1 MGLRITT
8 ACYARPGTSLQFKT
22 GSWRLQRPVH
32 VHAAAPCH
40 AACPAGEDA
49 QAYLSLVEEERFRE
63 AWETIVAVNPFPAIT
78 GRVCHHPCEQACNRG
93 SYDEAISIHDVE
105 RFLGDMAIAEGW
117 TYPVTRPA
125 ADAPKVA
132 VVGAGPAGC
141 AAAWHLMR
149 LGYRTHLLESLP
161 VAGGLLRSAIPP
173 YRLPREVLEKEIE
186 RLLGTGIEFMPGQR
200 LGQDFSL
207 QELRDEYQA
216 VFLGIGTQAAR
227 EWAIDGATPT
237 DLHIGL
243 DLLEKWMD
251 VGSIPTWSSVAIV
264 GAGNTAIDLARVL
277 KHAGVPQVHII
288 SHKAI
293 PGPDV
298 PPQDAMPAILREIRQ
313 GLEEGVIIHE
323 HRGVQ
328 RLILRGEQVVGVEM
342 VHMKKLA
349 NEAGKLKRV
358 AFEGTESL
366 LHVEQVI
373 PAIGQTVEPRGVE
386 ALLNGDSYFRV
397 DDTTGGFAGKPGIY
411 TGGDA
416 RGHGT
421 VSEAI
426 GDGRRAALAIDRYL
440 RALDAPATE
449 KTQPLGFERLNIHYY
464 EPAARART
472 SVLEVAERTGF
483 KEVEGGLS
491 RRQAVDEGRRCFSC
505 GNCLMC
511 DNCWTL
517 CPDVA
522 VLKSQELAED
532 GSHYVFDYGYCKGC
546 GLCAHECPSGYI
558 RMQDEI

>member
-1 MGLRITT
+1 MGMKINT
-8 ACYARPGTSLQFKT
+8 ACFAQPGTSLQFKT

-32 VHAAAPCH
+32 DHVAAPCH

-117 TYPVTRPA
+117 TYPVTAPA
-125 ADAPKVA
+125 AAAPKIA

-141 AAAWHLMR
+141 AAAWHLAR
-149 LGYRTHLLESLP
+149 LGYRTDLLEAQP

-173 YRLPREVLEKEIE
+173 YRLPRETLESEID
-186 RLLGTGIEFMPGQR
+186 RLLAGPINFVPGQR

-207 QELRDEYQA
+207 QELRDEYGA
-216 VFLGIGTQAAR
+216 VFLGVGTQLAR
-227 EWAIDGATPT
+227 EWDIDGATPT

-243 DLLEKWMD
+243 DLLKKWMD

-264 GAGNTAIDLARVL
+264 GAGNTAIDLARIL
-277 KHAGVPQVHII
+277 KHAGVPQVHIV

-293 PGPDV
+293 PGPGV
-298 PPQDAMPAILREIRQ
+298 PAQDAMPAILREIRQ
-313 GLEEGVIIHE
+313 GLEEGVVIHE

-328 RLILRGEQVVGVEM
+328 RLILRGEQVVGVEV

-349 NEAGKLKRV
+349 NEAGRLKRV

-373 PAIGQTVEPRGVE
+373 PAIGQTVDPKGIES
-386 ALLNGDSYFRV
+386 LLNGGSYFRV
-397 DDTTGGFAGKPGIY
+397 DDWGAFADKPGVF

-426 GDGRRAALAIDRYL
+426 GDGRRAALAIDHAL
-440 RALDAPATE
+440 RSGQAPQAPKAE
-449 KTQPLGFERLNIHYY
+449 PLAFDRLNINYY
-464 EPAARART
+464 ELAPRAQT
-472 SVLEVAERTGF
+472 AVLEVAERTGF
-483 KEVEGGLS
+483 KEVEGGLT

-505 GNCLMC
+505 GNCMMC

-522 VLKSQELAED
+522 VLKSQEKTED
-532 GSHYVFDYGYCKGC
+532 GSHYLFDYEYCKGC

-558 RMQDEI
+558 RMRDEI